1 MTIPK
6 YITAKR
12 EIPKLFTGDESLTIA
27 DIAEVKEGRFN
38 LGTIRRAVDELEN
51 DGVLKYAGKCNWTL
65 NK

>member
-1 MTIPK
+1 MYK
-6 YITAKR
+6 RYECLRYIR
-12 EIPKLFTGDESLTIA
+12 CIA
-27 DIAEVKEGRFN
+27 DISEVKKGRFN